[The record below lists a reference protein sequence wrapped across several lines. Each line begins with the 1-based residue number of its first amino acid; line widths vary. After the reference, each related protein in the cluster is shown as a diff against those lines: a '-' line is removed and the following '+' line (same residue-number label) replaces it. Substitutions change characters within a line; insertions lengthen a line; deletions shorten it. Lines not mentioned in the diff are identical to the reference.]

1 MGLVS
6 WLSKKGFGE
15 LLADYGELPTDQHGW
30 RVSASLRQIKEQQP
44 YLLLK
49 WEQGDS
55 NRVWTSLACTPE
67 TYDKLEHIIRDSREK
82 ISKPAS

>member
-1 MGLVS
+1 MGLLS
-6 WLSKKGFGE
+6 WFSKKGFGE
-15 LLADYGELPTDQHGW
+15 VLADYGELATDQHGW
-30 RVSASLRQIKEQQP
+30 RVSASLRQIKDHQP

-55 NRVWTSLACTPE
+55 NRVWTSLACTQE